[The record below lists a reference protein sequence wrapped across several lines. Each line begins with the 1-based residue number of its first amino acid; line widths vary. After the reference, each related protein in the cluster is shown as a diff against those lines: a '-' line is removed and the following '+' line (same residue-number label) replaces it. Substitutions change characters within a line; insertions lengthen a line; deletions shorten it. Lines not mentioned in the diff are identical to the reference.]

1 MKNLEYI
8 IKHALNSLKEQAQ
21 PVAKETDN
29 AKSDAVDSPFT
40 PSEEK
45 FLGKFDAYGTTH
57 IGIIYSLSD
66 IGIREFI
73 TRSGADLNISP
84 DILISLLRKKTIKLV
99 PYTGWGRNNDYT
111 IELQLSLDDVKGL
124 GAQDKAKA
132 ETGSTASGA
141 GSSPASPDEPPMP
154 GPEVSW
160 VIPYGELIKESTTIA
175 KQLIAEKSKKK
186 SPDATIYVDKSRI
199 LKRLPKGYI
208 TQLERI
214 IDMMGKR
221 AHTAHEKQRL
231 VADILDNL
239 AVNLNLTDKQI
250 RKSFEFY
257 KNQNKLKSVI
267 DDLNEN
273 IIVEQSIEKPI
284 ISPEYRKKW
293 FANQGKLILKVISFW
308 DKIGNSMSGDYTEEE
323 EVFFKTC
330 MDTIS
335 NYNTAIMIDAIGTIV
350 YLANTNSNNKAE
362 YMFMDWIQDNF
373 PLGESWDQLPI
384 PDASLGNAYSLKTL
398 FGGPARRLV
407 INDNSVADLA
417 HKFVKSL
424 NEKGIGRLDIYGTEI
439 DDEDQLQK
447 QTREKQIAAKK
458 KSRNWWNPLD
468 WIKAHPDFNMED
480 SPNYNMKTFYPAYS
494 KTEVDSVI
502 GALLAP
508 FRAKGRKATFVD
520 TLSKE
525 QKIARGKYALV
536 QIIKKINAMYPKAKT
551 KWTGDLNGKFW
562 VDSKGV
568 GIYIIPLSGG
578 GGKYIIY
585 ADGTL
590 KTYFHGGQFDST
602 EKLTNKI
609 VRFNRD
615 KWWIKNRVIN

>member
-1 MKNLEYI
+1 MKKLEYI
-8 IKHALNSLKEQAQ
+8 IKHALKSLKEQAP

-29 AKSDAVDSPFT
+29 AKSDAESSPFT
-40 PSEEK
+40 PAEEK

-141 GSSPASPDEPPMP
+141 ASPTSAPTEPPPP

-186 SPDATIYVDKSRI
+186 KSDATIYVDKSRI

-273 IIVEQSIEKPI
+273 TNLMLESYVIVESKEHIA
-284 ISPEYRKKW
+284 YLTKKG
-293 FANQGKLILKVISFW
+293 FAPYINYAFNFW
-308 DKIGNSMSGDYTEEE
+308 NEIPAAIDNGMIMTNYSED
-323 EVFFKTC
+323 VFFDVINKNLIESPAG
-330 MDTIS
+330 DKRKQ
-335 NYNTAIMIDAIGTIV
+335 AITIDAIAYIIQQASLENGTTDAI
-350 YLANTNSNNKAE
+350 N
-362 YMFMDWIQDNF
+362 FCRDWFSEWNF
-373 PLGESWDQLPI
+373 LEMPLMVAGQSITTFDQLLNCELI
-384 PDASLGNAYSLKTL
+384 YAYVIKSSIDFDSTKQTKALK
-398 FGGPARRLV
+398 
-407 INDNSVADLA
+407 D
-417 HKFVKSL
+417 SL
-424 NEKGIGRLDIYGTEI
+424 NRHRIGYLETSELQTASGKNSFTPTYNTSDIQKLV
-439 DDEDQLQK
+439 DE
-447 QTREKQIAAKK
+447 
-458 KSRNWWNPLD
+458 
-468 WIKAHPDFNMED
+468 
-480 SPNYNMKTFYPAYS
+480 
-494 KTEVDSVI
+494 
-502 GALLAP
+502 LLAP
-508 FRAKGRKATFVD
+508 YKSKAAASNKKPNVSFAS
-520 TLSKE
+520 TLTKE

-536 QIIKKINAMYPKAKT
+536 QIAKRINSFAPKAK
-551 KWTGDLNGKFW
+551 KKFAFTATSKFKKTW
-562 VDSKGV
+562 VDSKGI
-568 GIYIIPLSGG
+568 GILIIPMLY
-578 GGKYIIY
+578 GKYTMY
-585 ADGTL
+585 ADGTFKDYDDKNKYTNSGTWTADYGIPYD
-590 KTYFHGGQFDST
+590 KTVTSWF
-602 EKLTNKI
+602 
-609 VRFNRD
+609 
-615 KWWIKNRVIN
+615 IKMSDNFEFYI

>member
-1 MKNLEYI
+1 MKKLEYI
-8 IKHALNSLKEQAQ
+8 IKHALKSLKEQAE

-29 AKSDAVDSPFT
+29 AKSDAEDSPFT
-40 PSEEK
+40 PAEEK

-141 GSSPASPDEPPMP
+141 ASSPSATPEPPIP

-175 KQLIAEKSKKK
+175 KQLIVEKSKKK

-273 IIVEQSIEKPI
+273 TNLMLESYVIVESTEHID
-284 ISPEYRKKW
+284 YLTKKG
-293 FANQGKLILKVISFW
+293 FAPYINNAFAFW
-308 DKIGNSMSGDYTEEE
+308 NKMPGAIDNGMVMTDYSED
-323 EVFFKTC
+323 VFFKVINTYL
-330 MDTIS
+330 INS
-335 NYNTAIMIDAIGTIV
+335 NVADKRKQAITIDAIAYINQQAGK
-350 YLANTNSNNKAE
+350 LQGQGFNQSAKD
-362 YMFMDWIQDNF
+362 FCKDWFEEWYFLEI
-373 PLGESWDQLPI
+373 PLMVAGQSITTFDQLLNCELI
-384 PDASLGNAYSLKTL
+384 YNYVIKSSTDYDSTKQTKALK
-398 FGGPARRLV
+398 
-407 INDNSVADLA
+407 D
-417 HKFVKSL
+417 SL
-424 NEKGIGRLDIYGTEI
+424 NKLRIGYLEI
-439 DDEDQLQK
+439 SDLQTA
-447 QTREKQIAAKK
+447 TRKD
-458 KSRNWWNPLD
+458 P
-468 WIKAHPDFNMED
+468 
-480 SPNYNMKTFYPAYS
+480 FYPTYNTSDIQKLVA
-494 KTEVDSVI
+494 E
-502 GALLAP
+502 LLAP
-508 FRAKGRKATFVD
+508 YKSKAAAGNKKPNVSFAD
-520 TLSKE
+520 TLTKE

-536 QIIKKINAMYPKAKT
+536 QIAKRINSFAPKAKT
-551 KWTGDLNGKFW
+551 KFAFTETSKFKKTW
-562 VDSKGV
+562 VDSKGI
-568 GIYIIPLSGG
+568 GILIIPMIT
-578 GGKYIIY
+578 GKSTMY
-585 ADGTL
+585 ADGTF
-590 KTYFHGGQFDST
+590 KDYDD
-602 EKLTNKI
+602 KNKHESSGTWTADYGI
-609 VRFNRD
+609 PRD
-615 KWWIKNRVIN
+615 QKVTGWFIKMSDGLEFYI

>member
-1 MKNLEYI
+1 MKKLEYI
-8 IKHALNSLKEQAQ
+8 IKHALKSLKEQAQ

-29 AKSDAVDSPFT
+29 AKSDAKDSPFT
-40 PSEEK
+40 PAEEK

-141 GSSPASPDEPPMP
+141 ASSPSAPAEPPAP

-186 SPDATIYVDKSRI
+186 KSDATIYVDKSRI

-273 IIVEQSIEKPI
+273 TNLMLESYVLEQLDDKSKAIRMA
-284 ISPEYRKKW
+284 YLTKKG
-293 FANQGKLILKVISFW
+293 FAPYINNAFNFW
-308 DKIGNSMSGDYTEEE
+308 NEIPGAIDNGMIMTNYSED
-323 EVFFKTC
+323 VFFDVINKNLIESPAG
-330 MDTIS
+330 DKRKQ
-335 NYNTAIMIDAIGTIV
+335 AIAIDAIAYIIQQASLENGNIDV
-350 YLANTNSNNKAE
+350 LY
-362 YMFMDWIQDNF
+362 FCRDWF
-373 PLGESWDQLPI
+373 SEWEFLEMPLMAAGQSITTFDQLLNCNLI
-384 PDASLGNAYSLKTL
+384 YAYVIKSSIDFDSTKQTKALK
-398 FGGPARRLV
+398 
-407 INDNSVADLA
+407 D
-417 HKFVKSL
+417 SL
-424 NEKGIGRLDIYGTEI
+424 NKHHIGYLETSDLQASSGKNPFTPTYNTSDI
-439 DDEDQLQK
+439 QK
-447 QTREKQIAAKK
+447 LVAELLTPYKPKAAPGNKK
-458 KSRNWWNPLD
+458 LNVSF
-468 WIKAHPDFNMED
+468 A
-480 SPNYNMKTFYPAYS
+480 
-494 KTEVDSVI
+494 
-502 GALLAP
+502 
-508 FRAKGRKATFVD
+508 D
-520 TLSKE
+520 TLTKE

-536 QIIKKINAMYPKAKT
+536 QIAKRINSFAPKAKT
-551 KWTGDLNGKFW
+551 KFAFTETSKFKKTW
-562 VDSKGV
+562 VDSKGF
-568 GIYIIPLSGG
+568 GILIIPMWN
-578 GGKYIIY
+578 GKYTMY
-585 ADGTL
+585 ADGTF
-590 KTYFHGGQFDST
+590 KDYNDKNKH
-602 EKLTNKI
+602 EKSGTWTADYGI
-609 VRFNRD
+609 PQD
-615 KWWIKNRVIN
+615 KDVTSWFIKMSDGFEFYI

>member
-1 MKNLEYI
+1 MKKLEYI
-8 IKHALNSLKEQAQ
+8 IKHALTSLKEQAQ

-40 PSEEK
+40 PAEEK

-99 PYTGWGRNNDYT
+99 PYTGWGKNNDYT

-141 GSSPASPDEPPMP
+141 ASAPTEPPPP

-273 IIVEQSIEKPI
+273 TNLMLESYVIVESTEHID
-284 ISPEYRKKW
+284 YLTKKG
-293 FANQGKLILKVISFW
+293 FAPYINNAFAFW
-308 DKIGNSMSGDYTEEE
+308 NKMPGAIDNGMVMTNYSED
-323 EVFFKTC
+323 VFFKVINTYL
-330 MDTIS
+330 INS
-335 NYNTAIMIDAIGTIV
+335 NVADKKKQAITIDAIAYINQQAGK
-350 YLANTNSNNKAE
+350 LQGQGFNQSAKD
-362 YMFMDWIQDNF
+362 FCKDWFEEWYFLEI
-373 PLGESWDQLPI
+373 PLMVAGQSITTFDQLLNCELI
-384 PDASLGNAYSLKTL
+384 YNYVIKSSTDYDSTKQTKALK
-398 FGGPARRLV
+398 
-407 INDNSVADLA
+407 D
-417 HKFVKSL
+417 SL
-424 NEKGIGRLDIYGTEI
+424 NKLRIGYLEISDLQTGTGK
-439 DDEDQLQK
+439 DL
-447 QTREKQIAAKK
+447 
-458 KSRNWWNPLD
+458 
-468 WIKAHPDFNMED
+468 
-480 SPNYNMKTFYPAYS
+480 FYPTYNKSDIQTLVA
-494 KTEVDSVI
+494 E
-502 GALLAP
+502 LLAP
-508 FRAKGRKATFVD
+508 YKSKNAVGNKKVNVTFAD

-525 QKIARGKYALV
+525 QKIARGKYALA
-536 QIIKKINAMYPKAKT
+536 QIAKRINSFAPKANKKFAFTETSKFKKT
-551 KWTGDLNGKFW
+551 W
-562 VDSKGV
+562 VDSKGI
-568 GIYIIPLSGG
+568 GILIIPMPN
-578 GGKYIIY
+578 GKFTMY
-585 ADGTL
+585 ADGTCKGYDEQNNL
-590 KTYFHGGQFDST
+590 LTTTTWEADYGTIPNEKVTSWFIKTSSNVAFY
-602 EKLTNKI
+602 I
-609 VRFNRD
+609 
-615 KWWIKNRVIN
+615 

>member
-1 MKNLEYI
+1 MKKLEYI
-8 IKHALNSLKEQAQ
+8 IKHALKSLKEQAE

-29 AKSDAVDSPFT
+29 AKSDAEDSPFT
-40 PSEEK
+40 PAEEK

-141 GSSPASPDEPPMP
+141 ASSPSATPDPPP

-273 IIVEQSIEKPI
+273 TNLMLESYVLEQLDDKSKAIRMAYLTKKGFAPYIKYAFKFWNEIPAAIDNGMIMTNYSEDEFFDVINNNLIK
-284 ISPEYRKKW
+284 SPTGDKRK
-293 FANQGKLILKVISFW
+293 Q
-308 DKIGNSMSGDYTEEE
+308 
-323 EVFFKTC
+323 
-330 MDTIS
+330 
-335 NYNTAIMIDAIGTIV
+335 AIAIDAIAYIIQQASLENGNIDV
-350 YLANTNSNNKAE
+350 LY
-362 YMFMDWIQDNF
+362 FCRDWF
-373 PLGESWDQLPI
+373 SEWEFLEMPLMAAGQSITTFDQLLNCELI
-384 PDASLGNAYSLKTL
+384 YAYVIKSSTDYDSTKQTKALK
-398 FGGPARRLV
+398 
-407 INDNSVADLA
+407 D
-417 HKFVKSL
+417 SL
-424 NEKGIGRLDIYGTEI
+424 NKWRIGYLEISDLQTASGKNSFTPTYNTSDI
-439 DDEDQLQK
+439 QK
-447 QTREKQIAAKK
+447 LVAE
-458 KSRNWWNPLD
+458 
-468 WIKAHPDFNMED
+468 
-480 SPNYNMKTFYPAYS
+480 
-494 KTEVDSVI
+494 
-502 GALLAP
+502 LLAP
-508 FRAKGRKATFVD
+508 YKSKAAPGNKKLNVSFAD
-520 TLSKE
+520 TLTKE

-536 QIIKKINAMYPKAKT
+536 QIAKRINSFAPKAKI
-551 KWTGDLNGKFW
+551 KWTRSSDGKAW

-568 GIYIIPLSGG
+568 GVYIITSPYEKAL
-578 GGKYIIY
+578 IY
-585 ADGTL
+585 SDGTFKL
-590 KTYFHGGQFDST
+590 YDKQGNIKST
-602 EKLTNKI
+602 TNWEAEYDNGSWLLTWPGAQL
-609 VRFNRD
+609 D
-615 KWWIKNRVIN
+615 LE

>member
-1 MKNLEYI
+1 MKKLEYI
-8 IKHALNSLKEQAQ
+8 IKHALKSLKEQVE

-29 AKSDAVDSPFT
+29 AKSDAEDSPFT
-40 PSEEK
+40 PAEEK

-73 TRSGADLNISP
+73 TRSSADLNISP

-141 GSSPASPDEPPMP
+141 ASSPSATPEPPPP

-175 KQLIAEKSKKK
+175 KQLIVEKSKKK

-273 IIVEQSIEKPI
+273 TNLMLESYVIVESTEHID
-284 ISPEYRKKW
+284 YLTKKG
-293 FANQGKLILKVISFW
+293 FAPYINNAFAFW
-308 DKIGNSMSGDYTEEE
+308 NKMPGAIDNGMIMTNYSED
-323 EVFFKTC
+323 VFFKVINTYL
-330 MDTIS
+330 INS
-335 NYNTAIMIDAIGTIV
+335 NVADKRKQAITIDAIAYINQQASKLQGQGFNQS
-350 YLANTNSNNKAE
+350 AKD
-362 YMFMDWIQDNF
+362 FCKDWFEEWFFLKI
-373 PLGESWDQLPI
+373 PLMVAGQSITTFDQLLNCELI
-384 PDASLGNAYSLKTL
+384 YNYVIKSSTDYDSTKQTKALK
-398 FGGPARRLV
+398 
-407 INDNSVADLA
+407 D
-417 HKFVKSL
+417 SL
-424 NEKGIGRLDIYGTEI
+424 NRHHIGYLETSELQTASGKNPFTPTYNTSDI
-439 DDEDQLQK
+439 QK
-447 QTREKQIAAKK
+447 LVAE
-458 KSRNWWNPLD
+458 
-468 WIKAHPDFNMED
+468 
-480 SPNYNMKTFYPAYS
+480 
-494 KTEVDSVI
+494 
-502 GALLAP
+502 LLAP
-508 FRAKGRKATFVD
+508 YKSKVAKNVVRHK
-520 TLSKE
+520 TL
-525 QKIARGKYALV
+525 
-536 QIIKKINAMYPKAKT
+536 
-551 KWTGDLNGKFW
+551 
-562 VDSKGV
+562 
-568 GIYIIPLSGG
+568 
-578 GGKYIIY
+578 
-585 ADGTL
+585 
-590 KTYFHGGQFDST
+590 
-602 EKLTNKI
+602 
-609 VRFNRD
+609 
-615 KWWIKNRVIN
+615 

>member
-29 AKSDAVDSPFT
+29 AKSDAKDSPFT
-40 PSEEK
+40 PAEEK
-45 FLGKFDAYGTTH
+45 FLGKFDAYGTPN

-73 TRSGADLNISP
+73 TRSSADLNISP
-84 DILISLLRKKTIKLV
+84 AILISLLRKKTIKLV

-141 GSSPASPDEPPMP
+141 ASSPSAPTGPPPP

-186 SPDATIYVDKSRI
+186 NPDATIYVDKSRI

-273 IIVEQSIEKPI
+273 TNLMLESYVIAESKEHMD
-284 ISPEYRKKW
+284 YLTKKG
-293 FANQGKLILKVISFW
+293 FAPYINNAFNFW
-308 DKIGNSMSGDYTEEE
+308 NEIPGAIDTGMVMTNYSE
-323 EVFFKTC
+323 EVFFDVINKNL
-330 MDTIS
+330 IKS
-335 NYNTAIMIDAIGTIV
+335 TAGDKRKQAIAIDAISYIINQASLTNASDDAKQFCKDWFKEWNFLEIPLMVAGQSI
-350 YLANTNSNNKAE
+350 NT
-362 YMFMDWIQDNF
+362 F
-373 PLGESWDQLPI
+373 DQLLNCDLI
-384 PDASLGNAYSLKTL
+384 YAYVIKSSIDYDSSKQTKELKASLNK
-398 FGGPARRLV
+398 
-407 INDNSVADLA
+407 
-417 HKFVKSL
+417 H
-424 NEKGIGRLDIYGTEI
+424 GIGYLEISDLQTASGKNSFTPTYNTSDI
-439 DDEDQLQK
+439 
-447 QTREKQIAAKK
+447 QTLVAE
-458 KSRNWWNPLD
+458 
-468 WIKAHPDFNMED
+468 
-480 SPNYNMKTFYPAYS
+480 
-494 KTEVDSVI
+494 
-502 GALLAP
+502 LLAP
-508 FRAKGRKATFVD
+508 YKPKNAVGNKKVNVTFAS
-520 TLSKE
+520 TLTKE

-536 QIIKKINAMYPKAKT
+536 QIAKRINSFAPKANKKFAFTETSKFKKT
-551 KWTGDLNGKFW
+551 W
-562 VDSKGV
+562 VDSKGI
-568 GIYIIPLSGG
+568 GILIIPASP
-578 GGKYIIY
+578 GKFTMY
-585 ADGTL
+585 ADGTFKAYDNQNNL
-590 KTYFHGGQFDST
+590 LTTTTWTADYADKSAFGPAGWFIKGGGDGAFY
-602 EKLTNKI
+602 I
-609 VRFNRD
+609 
-615 KWWIKNRVIN
+615 

>member
-29 AKSDAVDSPFT
+29 AKSDAEDSPFT
-40 PSEEK
+40 PAEEK
-45 FLGKFDAYGTTH
+45 FLGKFDAYGTPN

-84 DILISLLRKKTIKLV
+84 NILISLLRKKTIKLV

-141 GSSPASPDEPPMP
+141 ASSPSAPTEPPPP

-186 SPDATIYVDKSRI
+186 NPDATIYVDKSRI

-239 AVNLNLTDKQI
+239 AVNLKLTDKQI

-273 IIVEQSIEKPI
+273 TNLMLESYVIAELEDKAIAIRMA
-284 ISPEYRKKW
+284 YLTKKGLAPYINNA
-293 FANQGKLILKVISFW
+293 FNFW
-308 DKIGNSMSGDYTEEE
+308 NEIPGAIDTGMVMTNYSE
-323 EVFFKTC
+323 EVFFDVINKNL
-330 MDTIS
+330 IKS
-335 NYNTAIMIDAIGTIV
+335 TAGDKRKQAIAIDAISYIINQASLTNASDDAKQFCKDWFKEWYFLEMPLMVAGQSI
-350 YLANTNSNNKAE
+350 NT
-362 YMFMDWIQDNF
+362 F
-373 PLGESWDQLPI
+373 DQLLNCDLI
-384 PDASLGNAYSLKTL
+384 YAYVIKSSIDYDSTKQTKELKASLNK
-398 FGGPARRLV
+398 
-407 INDNSVADLA
+407 
-417 HKFVKSL
+417 H
-424 NEKGIGRLDIYGTEI
+424 GIGYLEISDLQTASGKNSFTPTYNTSDI
-439 DDEDQLQK
+439 
-447 QTREKQIAAKK
+447 QTLVAE
-458 KSRNWWNPLD
+458 
-468 WIKAHPDFNMED
+468 
-480 SPNYNMKTFYPAYS
+480 
-494 KTEVDSVI
+494 
-502 GALLAP
+502 LLAP
-508 FRAKGRKATFVD
+508 YKPKNAVGNKKVNVTFAS
-520 TLSKE
+520 TLTKE

-536 QIIKKINAMYPKAKT
+536 QIAKRINSFAPKANKKFAFTETSKFKKT
-551 KWTGDLNGKFW
+551 W
-562 VDSKGV
+562 VDSKGI
-568 GIYIIPLSGG
+568 GILIIPMSN
-578 GGKYIIY
+578 GKFIMY
-585 ADGTL
+585 ADGTVKKYDEQNNL
-590 KTYFHGGQFDST
+590 VTTTTWTAGYGTIPDEKVTSWFIKGGSGAASYVFY
-602 EKLTNKI
+602 I
-609 VRFNRD
+609 
-615 KWWIKNRVIN
+615 